1 MSSLIMSRDRIMELL
16 ERSGAFR
23 TGHFEHPSGYH
34 APHYFQIPLALR
46 YADNA
51 RVLSVSLSRMLRRSR
66 ELIASLPKVSVVAPG
81 AGGVPVAFEIRQVL
95 GAEQIFWAEREG
107 GEIRFRQ
114 YNVIQPGQ
122 KCIIVDDIARS
133 GSTVH
138 RVHDMIAEAGGE
150 VLAIGVLVRQT
161 IARIDLPN
169 VPVYA
174 LLEFDAPRYANAS
187 ECPLCADGVPVER
200 VRF

>member
-1 MSSLIMSRDRIMELL
+1 MSSLIMSRDRVMELL
-16 ERSGAFR
+16 ERTGAFR
-23 TGHFEHPSGYH
+23 TGHFAHPTGFH
-34 APHYFQIPLALR
+34 APHYFQMPLALR

-66 ELIASLPKVSVVAPG
+66 ELVASLPKVSVVAPG

-122 KCIIVDDIARS
+122 KCVIVDDIARS
-133 GSTVH
+133 GNTLR
-138 RVHDMIAEAGGE
+138 RVHDMIVEAGGE
-150 VLAIGVLVRQT
+150 VLAIGVLVRHAN
-161 IARIDLPN
+161 ARVDVPN
-169 VPVYA
+169 VPIYS
-174 LLEFDAPRYANAS
+174 LLEYDSPRYASAD
-187 ECPLCADGVPVER
+187 ECPLCKEGVPIDQ
-200 VRF
+200 VRY

>member
-1 MSSLIMSRDRIMELL
+1 MELL
-16 ERSGAFR
+16 ERTGAFR
-23 TGHFEHPSGYH
+23 TGHFEHPSGFH
-34 APHYFQIPLALR
+34 APHYFQMPLALR

-66 ELIASLPKVSVVAPG
+66 ELIAALPKVSVVAPG

-95 GAEQIFWAEREG
+95 GAEQIFWAERES

-114 YNVIQPGQ
+114 YNVIQPGE

-133 GSTVH
+133 GTTAH
-138 RVHDMIAEAGGE
+138 RVYDMITEAGGE
-150 VLAIGVLVRQT
+150 VLAVGVLVKHML
-161 IARIDLPN
+161 AKIDLPN

-174 LLEFDAPRYANAS
+174 LMEFDAPRYANAS
-187 ECPLCADGVPVER
+187 ECPMCAAGVPIDR
-200 VRF
+200 VRY